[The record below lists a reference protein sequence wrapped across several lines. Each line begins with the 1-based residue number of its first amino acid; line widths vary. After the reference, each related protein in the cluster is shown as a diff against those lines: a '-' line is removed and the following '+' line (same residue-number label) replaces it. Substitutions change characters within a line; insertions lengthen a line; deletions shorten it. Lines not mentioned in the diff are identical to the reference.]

1 MTTLKDAQNDP
12 KKLDKFIKEREKDT
26 PLADKDKFDK
36 GLKSMTEGK
45 HSTTQKSSD

>member
-1 MTTLKDAQNDP
+1 MTTLKDVQKDP

-45 HSTTQKSSD
+45 HSTTQKPSD